1 MRKQIAL
8 NSGAASLHRVLESEK
23 IAPRNRISRANY
35 VVSHHALFP
44 GLL

>member
-8 NSGAASLHRVLESEK
+8 NSGAASLHRVLDSEK
-23 IAPRNRISRANY
+23 IALRNRISKVNY
-35 VVSHHALFP
+35 VVSHHALLP